1 MNNKQTV
8 IDMAMKLDST
18 IGQYIADAII
28 DHVSYDK
35 IVKKMAHQG
44 KGFPISR
51 TQFYRKRKKLLK
63 QIDEEKV

>member
-8 IDMAMKLDST
+8 IDMAMELDST

-35 IVKKMAHQG
+35 LVKKMAHQG
-44 KGFPISR
+44 KGFRLAGHNFI
-51 TQFYRKRKKLLK
+51 
-63 QIDEEKV
+63 EKEKNC

>member
-1 MNNKQTV
+1 
-8 IDMAMKLDST
+8 
-18 IGQYIADAII
+18 
-28 DHVSYDK
+28 
-35 IVKKMAHQG
+35 MAHQG

>member
-8 IDMAMKLDST
+8 IDMAMELDST

-35 IVKKMAHQG
+35 LVKIGRA
-44 KGFPISR
+44 SCR
-51 TQFYRKRKKLLK
+51 ER
-63 QIDEEKV
+63 V

>member
-8 IDMAMKLDST
+8 IDMAMELDST

-35 IVKKMAHQG
+35 LVKKWHIKG
-44 KGFPISR
+44 KDFRLAGHNFI
-51 TQFYRKRKKLLK
+51 
-63 QIDEEKV
+63 EKEKNC

>member
-8 IDMAMKLDST
+8 IDMAMELDST

-35 IVKKMAHQG
+35 LVKKMAHQ
-44 KGFPISR
+44 GFPISR